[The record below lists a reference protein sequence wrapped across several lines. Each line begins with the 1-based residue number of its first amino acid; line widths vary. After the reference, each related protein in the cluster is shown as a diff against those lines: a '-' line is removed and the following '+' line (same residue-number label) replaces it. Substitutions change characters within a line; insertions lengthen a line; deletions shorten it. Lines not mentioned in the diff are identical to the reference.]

1 MGMTDSSAIA
11 QRYRRR
17 ADAFEATVAAVPADR
32 WSSPSPCAEWNAR
45 DVLAHIVDMHAAML
59 GPLGRELSPAPSL
72 EVDPLAAFVS
82 ARADVE
88 ALLDDPET
96 RALEISSAMGPTT
109 VERHIDEVA
118 SADMIVHRW
127 DLARATGLDDT
138 IDPDEVDAMLP
149 AAESMPDVM
158 RTPGAFGPGI
168 VVFGPLVEVPA
179 DASKQDRLLGLFG
192 RDPR

>member
-1 MGMTDSSAIA
+1 MTDPSDIA

-17 ADAFEATVAAVPADR
+17 ADAFQATVAAVPIDR
-32 WSSPSPCAEWNAR
+32 WSAPSPCAEWDTR
-45 DVLAHIVDMHAAML
+45 GVLAHIVDMHAAML

-72 EVDPLAAFVS
+72 VADPLAAFIS

-88 ALLDDPET
+88 ALLADPAT
-96 RALEISSAMGPTT
+96 SAMEIGSPMGPTT
-109 VERHIDEVA
+109 VERHVDEVA

-127 DLARATGLDDT
+127 DLARAAGLDDT
-138 IDPDEVDAMLP
+138 IDPAEVEAMLP
-149 AAESMPDVM
+149 TAESMPEVM

-179 DASKQDRLLGLFG
+179 DASKQDRLLGLLG